1 MSKRKVVII
10 GAGPCGLSAA
20 IECEKEGFDVT
31 VIERGN
37 IVHALF
43 RYPTHQQFFST
54 SEKLAIGE
62 IPFYSTERKPKRNE
76 ALVYYR
82 KVVEEYGLTIE
93 AYEEVTQ
100 IDRIS
105 EQDFKVTSIKQNG
118 QIVEREAHAV
128 VVATGY
134 YDSPNYMQIPGED
147 QKHVF
152 HYFHEAH
159 PFFNQKVA
167 VIGGKNSAIDAALE
181 LDKAGADVSVYC
193 RYEDYSTSIKPWI
206 LPEFESLVKQGKII
220 MNFETEIHE
229 IGENTI
235 TVSGQ
240 SGQKRTERADFVFA
254 MTGYHPDHSFIRSM
268 GVNVDTETG
277 RPVFNSDTMETNV
290 KGIYIAGVIAAGN
303 NANEIFIENGRHHG
317 GQIASHLCSRYRD

>member
-1 MSKRKVVII
+1 MSKRKVIII

-20 IECEKEGFDVT
+20 IECEKAGFDVT

-37 IVHALF
+37 IVHALY

-54 SEKLAIGE
+54 SEKLAIGD

-93 AYEEVTQ
+93 AYEEVTK
-100 IDRIS
+100 IDRLGIH
-105 EQDFKVTSIKQNG
+105 DFKVTSVKQNG
-118 QIVEREAHAV
+118 LTMERDAHAV
-128 VVATGY
+128 IVATGY
-134 YDSPNYMQIPGED
+134 YDSPNYMHIPGED

-159 PFFNQKVA
+159 PFYNQKVA

-181 LDKAGADVSVYC
+181 LEKAGAEVSVYC
-193 RYEDYSTSIKPWI
+193 RYDNYSSSIKPWI
-206 LPEFESLVKQGKII
+206 LPDFESLVKQGKI
-220 MNFETEIHE
+220 MMHFETEIHE
-229 IGENTI
+229 IGEDTI
-235 TVSGQ
+235 SVSDVTGT
-240 SGQKRTERADFVFA
+240 KRNDRADFVFA

-268 GVNVDTETG
+268 GVEVDMETG
-277 RPVFNSDTMETNV
+277 RPVFNSESMETNV
-290 KGIYIAGVIAAGN
+290 DGIYIAGVIAAGN

-317 GQIASHLCSRYRD
+317 GLIASHLGAQFHD